1 MIPEHPHGTW
11 ETAPAGRWED
21 AYLSGNGRHGA
32 LTFGDPGDDRVIVT
46 HHSLVRPDGGP
57 QPGPP
62 ALADQLPLLQDQLLA
77 GDVTAAERFT
87 DGRPLRWVRAFHP
100 AFQVR
105 FVRDDAAGRGHR
117 RAVDFATGVAEAR
130 CGGWCSRVFVS
141 RADDVVVQYVTGAG
155 LDGEVALDPRLSGVP
170 AGLRIGRGVVLTP
183 HGPTLH
189 GPTPYGPT
197 PYGARLTLRC
207 RYPDSDLGFTG
218 VTLALVRGGRAT
230 VGGTGLRVEGASGLL
245 LLTRV
250 RRHVGELDAESEA
263 GALAE
268 LIDPSG
274 STEATYDALLARHEA
289 LHRTAYERVTFDLD
303 APRHQRGLPGAE
315 LLERTQSPALL
326 ERLFAAGRYHLLS
339 SSGVL
344 PPRLTGLWTGEWDTA
359 WSGAFTTDANLNLQT
374 ASAVACALP
383 ETIEAQG
390 ALIQGQLAHWR
401 DNARLVFGAR
411 GIVAPAHTDGES
423 GHAYHYQRAYPMH
436 LWTAGADWLL
446 TPLLEQAEA
455 TGERPAWLAA
465 AITQLALFYE
475 DFLTR
480 TGPDGRIA
488 IVPSYS
494 PENRP
499 ANASWGTAN
508 ATMDIAAA
516 RHALRTAAAWHPG
529 PDGDRWAALAD
540 RLPDYRVND
549 EGALAEWA
557 WPGLDDSYDHRHLSH
572 LYPVWPHHAIT
583 PYDTPD
589 LAKAARRALELRG
602 AENDSAHGHLH
613 HALIAARLR
622 DAPRVADCLRH
633 VLTGDYFHTSLMSAH
648 YPRRDV
654 YNADAA
660 HTLPALVTETLLQ
673 STPERLVLLP
683 ALPAD
688 WRRGAVRGLR
698 TRFGARVDLRWGN
711 GRCKALVRPD
721 RDADVELKTPE
732 GDAGRLRLEAGVE
745 RELHFRSR

>member
-1 MIPEHPHGTW
+1 MPEHPHGTW
-11 ETAPAGRWED
+11 ESAPAARWED
-21 AYLSGNGRHGA
+21 GYLSGNGRHGA
-32 LTFGDPGDDRVIVT
+32 LAHGGPLDDRVVVT
-46 HHSLVRPDGGP
+46 HHTLVRPDGGP

-62 ALADQLPLLQDQLLA
+62 ALAHQLTDLQDQLLA

-87 DGRPLRWVRAFHP
+87 DGRPLTWVRAFHP
-100 AFQVR
+100 AFEVR
-105 FVRDDAAGRGHR
+105 FARDGAVGRGYR
-117 RAVDFATGVAEAR
+117 RAVDFATGVCEAR
-130 CGGWCSRVFVS
+130 CGGWSSRVFVS
-141 RADDVVVQYVTGAG
+141 RADDVVAHYVTGAG
-155 LDGEVALDPRLSGVP
+155 LDGEVSLDPRLDRVPGGLGV
-170 AGLRIGRGVVLTP
+170 GRGIVL
-183 HGPTLH
+183 
-189 GPTPYGPT
+189 T
-197 PYGARLTLRC
+197 PYGARLTMRC
-207 RYPDSDLGFTG
+207 RYPEGDLAYTG
-218 VTLALVRGGRAT
+218 VTLAVVRGGRAS
-230 VGGTGLRVEGASGLL
+230 VGATGLRVEGATGVL

-250 RRHVGELDAESEA
+250 RRHAGELDTAAEA
-263 GALAE
+263 AALAE
-268 LIDPSG
+268 LLVRPSDAAG
-274 STEATYDALLARHEA
+274 EPSDVGAATYAALFARHEA
-289 LHRTAYERVTFDLD
+289 LHRPAYERVGFELD
-303 APRHQRGLPGAE
+303 APRHQRGMPGAE
-315 LLERTQSPALL
+315 LLARPGSPALL

-344 PPRLTGLWTGEWDTA
+344 PPRLTGLWTGAWDTA

-383 ETIEAQG
+383 ETLDAQ
-390 ALIQGQLAHWR
+390 AYLIQGQLAHWR

-465 AITQLALFYE
+465 AVTELAVFYE

-499 ANASWGTAN
+499 ANASWGTVN

-529 PDGDRWAALAD
+529 PDGARWSALAD
-540 RLPDYRVND
+540 RLPHYRVNED
-549 EGALAEWA
+549 GALAEWA
-557 WPGLDDSYDHRHLSH
+557 WPGLDDTYDHRHLSH
-572 LYPVWPHHAIT
+572 LYPVWPHHDIT
-583 PYDTPD
+583 PYDTPEW
-589 LAKAARRALELRG
+589 AKAAQRALELRG
-602 AENDSAHGHLH
+602 AENHSAHGHLH

-633 VLTGDYFHTSLMSAH
+633 VLAGDYFHDSLMSAH
-648 YPRRDV
+648 YPDRTV

-660 HTLPALVTETLLQ
+660 HTLPALVTEALVQ
-673 STPERLVLLP
+673 STPGRLVLLP
-683 ALPAD
+683 ARPAD

-698 TRFGARVDLRWGN
+698 TRFGAQVELRWG
-711 GRCKALVRPD
+711 GGKCTAVVRAG
-721 RDADVELKTPE
+721 RDADVDLRTPRGGE
-732 GDAGRLRLEAGVE
+732 GRLRLTAGEAH
-745 RELHFRSR
+745 ELHFSTG